1 MVGEWALA
9 GASSA
14 GRKAGYGAGEL
25 GAVLAVIAETVARLY
40 DDAGVDGHFLWTF
53 GGGGVRDMGS
63 WLAQNV
69 GGTVY
74 DAVEKA
80 QGVPGALGRA
90 ASAAGVFRALWTVQ
104 GAGGVPAALVEEAIC
119 GA

>member
-1 MVGEWALA
+1 M
-9 GASSA
+9 
-14 GRKAGYGAGEL
+14 
-25 GAVLAVIAETVARLY
+25 LAVIAETVARLY

-69 GGTVY
+69 GSTVY

-104 GAGGVPAALVEEAIC
+104 GAGGVPALVEEAIC